1 MSNQPNEPDHAM
13 STVNGADVL
22 RRWAIQNVVHPFPTA
37 RTKHDLSIVTGMTIA
52 QVIDW
57 FKNYRR
63 RQWIADKL
71 AYLLE
76 DTVDDIPTGGS

>member
-1 MSNQPNEPDHAM
+1 MNQMDQDGAM
-13 STVNGADVL
+13 LNTVHGADVL
-22 RRWAIQNVVHPFPTA
+22 RAWAIHNVIRPFPTA
-37 RTKHDLSIVTGMTIA
+37 RTKHDLSIVADMTIA

-63 RQWIADKL
+63 RQWITDKL

-76 DTVDDIPTGGS
+76 DVGDAPTGS